1 MNEKRLDNECNVM
14 DTEDRELKRAL
25 EIIEK
30 NSFTETFKRA
40 LENPELRAMFDV
52 RSKSEIN
59 ALVKRTREKID
70 EENKKRYSS
79 LTLDQLIKEH
89 LEEFFPREVND
100 LALLKDADGIPQIV
114 KSVAKRIQ
122 RRYEEFKVYEFIRTI
137 IGVEKGEKKN
147 YKIYFHSDVQ
157 LLSLLYDL
165 NNSEIKKISDKE
177 KYVIGNKL
185 VLFLKELHDD
195 FQNDIGETK
204 LDQLYDL
211 AYGNV

>member
-211 AYGNV
+211 

>member
-1 MNEKRLDNECNVM
+1 MNVM
-14 DTEDRELKRAL
+14 LWTRKIGKLKRAL

-211 AYGNV
+211 

>member
-137 IGVEKGEKKN
+137 IGVEKGEKK
-147 YKIYFHSDVQ
+147 I
-157 LLSLLYDL
+157 
-165 NNSEIKKISDKE
+165 IKYIFIVM
-177 KYVIGNKL
+177 YNC
-185 VLFLKELHDD
+185 
-195 FQNDIGETK
+195 
-204 LDQLYDL
+204 
-211 AYGNV
+211 

>member
-195 FQNDIGETK
+195 FHT
-204 LDQLYDL
+204 LP
-211 AYGNV
+211 

>member
-79 LTLDQLIKEH
+79 LTIDQLIKEH
-89 LEEFFPREVND
+89 LEEFFPR
-100 LALLKDADGIPQIV
+100 
-114 KSVAKRIQ
+114 IQ
-122 RRYEEFKVYEFIRTI
+122 
-137 IGVEKGEKKN
+137 
-147 YKIYFHSDVQ
+147 
-157 LLSLLYDL
+157 SL
-165 NNSEIKKISDKE
+165 
-177 KYVIGNKL
+177 
-185 VLFLKELHDD
+185 
-195 FQNDIGETK
+195 
-204 LDQLYDL
+204 
-211 AYGNV
+211 

>member
-14 DTEDRELKRAL
+14 DTEDKELKRAL

-40 LENPELRAMFDV
+40 LENPEVRAMFDV
-52 RSKSEIN
+52 RSKREIN
-59 ALVKRTREKID
+59 ALVKRAREKID

-89 LEEFFPREVND
+89 LEAFFPREVND

-137 IGVEKGEKKN
+137 IGVEKGQKKN
-147 YKIYFHSDVQ
+147 YKIYLHSDAQ

-165 NNSEIKKISDKE
+165 NNSEIKKISDEE
-177 KYVIGNKL
+177 KYVIGNKTSL
-185 VLFLKELHDD
+185 DKGIQGKEAKKSATNLT
-195 FQNDIGETK
+195 QNT
-204 LDQLYDL
+204 
-211 AYGNV
+211 A

>member
-195 FQNDIGETK
+195 FQESMK
-204 LDQLYDL
+204 KSL
-211 AYGNV
+211 